1 VCYLRINLEKIHNK
15 DITILRVFNN
25 KIRCSTLDKIMPAIT
40 YLGSLTFAV
49 IFCLSTLIIKDD
61 IVHQF
66 AISTIISL
74 AFGASLTQIIK
85 KKANRTR
92 PFILLEDLY
101 IKKIGIDDYSFP
113 SGHTC
118 AAFSIATM
126 SGLYFPFVGI
136 YVVLLSSL
144 VGISRMYLGVHYPTD
159 VAIGMIIGAFS
170 SFITFNLI

>member
-1 VCYLRINLEKIHNK
+1 MRINFKKIHDK

-25 KIRCSTLDKIMPAIT
+25 KIRCSVLDKIMPAIT
-40 YLGSLTFAV
+40 YLGSLTFAI
-49 IFCLSTLIIKDD
+49 IFCILMLIISNDMTHK
-61 IVHQF
+61 F

-74 AFGASLTQIIK
+74 ALGASITHIIK

-92 PFILLEDLY
+92 PFLLLEDLY

-126 SGLYFPFVGI
+126 SGLYFPFVSI

-159 VAIGMIIGAFS
+159 VAIGMIIGAIS

>member
-1 VCYLRINLEKIHNK
+1 MRINLEKIHDK
-15 DITILRVFNN
+15 DITILKVFNH
-25 KIRCSTLDKIMPAIT
+25 KIKCSTLDKIMPPIT

-49 IFCLSTLIIKDD
+49 LFCLSTLVINNN

-66 AISTIISL
+66 SISTIISL
-74 AFGASLTQIIK
+74 ALGASITQIIK

-92 PFILLEDLY
+92 PFLLLEDLY

-126 SGLYFPFVGI
+126 SGLYFPFLSI

-159 VAIGMIIGAFS
+159 VVIGMIIGAIS